1 MKKKNRKT
9 QRTIINLFFLRDM
22 IFIIAVG
29 LLLSISSFF
38 VKSGFDI
45 IPKTDNYPRYITK
58 INVTEAL
65 HKNKSGALFI
75 DARENALFEKEH
87 IPSSVNISWND
98 NIFESVMSHSQKIK
112 NSAEIV
118 IYDSSEEKIDLI
130 LMAKYINSLG
140 YPNTIYILESGMNL
154 WQIAGYKYEKN

>member
-1 MKKKNRKT
+1 MKKKNRRL
-9 QRTIINLFFLRDM
+9 QPATINFFFLRDI
-22 IFIIAVG
+22 IFIIAAG
-29 LLLSISSFF
+29 LLFSVSSFF

-58 INVTEAL
+58 INVIEAL

-75 DARENALFEKEH
+75 DARDNDLFKKTH
-87 IPSSVNISWND
+87 IPSSVNISWNG
-98 NIFESVMSHSQKIK
+98 NVFQSIMSYSQLIK

-118 IYDSSEEKIDLI
+118 IYDSSEEKIDLV

-140 YPNTIYILESGMNL
+140 YPNTIYIFESGMNF

>member
-1 MKKKNRKT
+1 MKKKNRKL
-9 QRTIINLFFLRDM
+9 QLTIINSFFLRDI
-22 IFIIAVG
+22 IFIILAG
-29 LLLSISSFF
+29 LLFSVSSFF
-38 VKSGFDI
+38 IKSGFDI

-58 INVTEAL
+58 INAVEAL

-75 DARENALFEKEH
+75 DARENALFEKTH
-87 IPSSVNISWND
+87 IPSSVNISWNG
-98 NIFESVMSHSQKIK
+98 NVFESIMSYSQQIK

-118 IYDSSEEKIDLI
+118 IYDSSEDKIDLI

-140 YPNTIYILESGMNL
+140 YPNTIYIFESGMNL